1 MLLSILIVNYN
12 GKRFLEE
19 CLASVRQYVHCE
31 HEVIIVDN
39 ASADDS
45 VEYIRAN
52 FPDVK
57 LIASPVNTGFTGG
70 NNLAARAAT
79 GELLLLLNN
88 DTLILSDIQAAVDQF
103 QQAEIGAAG
112 VHLCYADRRNQ
123 ASVGY
128 EHTPARM
135 LLSWSGLSGVKAL
148 PTWFRSLETAPE
160 FYQRNHRDVAWV
172 SGAFLLT
179 RRVLWEELGGLDER
193 YFMYVED
200 VDYCRRVRQRGYRI
214 AYLADVH
221 VLHYEGAG
229 KPWIGEAALLR
240 TMNSYALYLGKYYAR
255 PAAWLTK
262 RSLGLL
268 MLARASAYALRCLTA
283 STTVLQEKRAAY
295 RRAGLFLLQS
305 GPAAR

>member
-12 GKRFLEE
+12 GKRFLAE
-19 CLASVRQYVHCE
+19 CLASVRQYVRCE

-45 VEYIRAN
+45 VDYIRSN
-52 FPDVK
+52 FPEVK

-70 NNLAARAAT
+70 NNLAASAAS

-88 DTLILSDIQAAVDQF
+88 DTLILSDIQAAVDRF
-103 QQAEIGAAG
+103 QQQQVGAAG

-135 LLSWSGLSGVKAL
+135 LLSWSGLSGVGFL
-148 PTWFRSLETAPE
+148 PNLFRSLETAPA
-160 FYQRNHRDVAWV
+160 FYRNDHEDVAWV

-179 RRVLWEELGGLDER
+179 RTALWRELAGLDER

-214 AYLADVH
+214 AYVADVH

-229 KPWIGEAALLR
+229 KPWIGEAALMR

-255 PAAWLTK
+255 PLAWLTK
-262 RSLGLL
+262 RSLGVL
-268 MLARASAYALRCLTA
+268 MLARASAYALRCLSSSSA
-283 STTVLQEKRAAY
+283 VLLEKRAAY
-295 RRAGLFLLQS
+295 RRAGVFLLQS